1 MNNEEKILSLLEKM
15 DARQTQS
22 EQILAQL
29 TSDMYD
35 MKERMDKLEITL
47 ENDIKPTQQLILETL
62 VPITEKIKEFDRI
75 PPIEERVDVLEASV
89 RHLAN
94 EVQRLKKS
102 SITP

>member
-29 TSDMYD
+29 TSDMSD

>member
-29 TSDMYD
+29 TSDMSD

-62 VPITEKIKEFDRI
+62 VPVTEKIKEFDRI
-75 PPIEERVDVLEASV
+75 PPIEERVDVLEASM

-94 EVQRLKKS
+94 EVQRLKKAQ
-102 SITP
+102 